1 MEGEAVLCHADDSPL
16 TFLAATGRQNKLIEI
31 ANEIDFVRDHT
42 PYDRFSPDRRP
53 G

>member
-1 MEGEAVLCHADDSPL
+1 MEGEAVLWHADDSLL

-31 ANEIDFVRDHT
+31 ANEIDVVRDQT
-42 PYDRFSPDRRP
+42 PYDLFSSDRRP